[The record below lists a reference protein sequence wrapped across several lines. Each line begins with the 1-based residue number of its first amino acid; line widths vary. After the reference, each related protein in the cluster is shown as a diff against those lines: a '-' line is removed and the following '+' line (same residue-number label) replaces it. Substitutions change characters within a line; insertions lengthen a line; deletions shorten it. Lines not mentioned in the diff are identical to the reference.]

1 MAEGVG
7 ARGDCKE
14 EAMGREDK
22 LLGGSGGQWE
32 GSLWR
37 QAVMREGDFI
47 PFSTLFSPFHSL
59 NPFTSYKLRVKAT
72 NDIGD
77 SDFSAETEA
86 VTTLQDGKGGGGDT
100 LGAPQGSWSPCR
112 VFCMEAGVKTNRQSS
127 FVHRKLT
134 QVAMRYG

>member
-14 EAMGREDK
+14 EVMGRGDK
-22 LLGGSGGQWE
+22 LLGDSGGQWE

-100 LGAPQGSWSPCR
+100 LGLPRAPGAP
-112 VFCMEAGVKTNRQSS
+112 AGCSAWR
-127 FVHRKLT
+127 LE
-134 QVAMRYG
+134 